1 MNWPS
6 FNVTM
11 TQGIGRP
18 EEKEMREQLVNGAV
32 RTYTTFM
39 DCLPSY
45 MGIVHATPKVTIVT
59 SKITE
64 HR

>member
-11 TQGIGRP
+11 TQGIRRP

-32 RTYTTFM
+32 RTYTTF
-39 DCLPSY
+39 
-45 MGIVHATPKVTIVT
+45 IKFTVI
-59 SKITE
+59 
-64 HR
+64 